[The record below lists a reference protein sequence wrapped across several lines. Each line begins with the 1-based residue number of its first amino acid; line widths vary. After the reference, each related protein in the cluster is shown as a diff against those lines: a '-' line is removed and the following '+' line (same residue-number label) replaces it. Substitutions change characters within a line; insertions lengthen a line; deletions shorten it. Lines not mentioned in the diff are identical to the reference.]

1 MSRQPIREM
10 KRRLSA
16 GVRPD
21 ADSGQRHLACDA
33 ALALLER
40 SVSFGHARLA
50 VIRLSMAVHAGA
62 EVPGPLW
69 SYCEQAARHSQ
80 DRQLQALW
88 QCAAE
93 RVQQRALNSAPLA
106 EAH

>member
-10 KRRLSA
+10 KRHLST
-16 GVRPD
+16 GGRPD
-21 ADSGQRHLACDA
+21 ADAGERHLARDA

-40 SVSFGHARLA
+40 SISFGHARLA

-69 SYCEQAARHSQ
+69 SYCEQVARRSQ

-88 QCAAE
+88 QSTAD
-93 RVQQRALNSAPLA
+93 RVLRKEQSRAPAL
-106 EAH
+106 EVH

>member
-1 MSRQPIREM
+1 MSRQAIREM
-10 KRRLSA
+10 KRHLSA
-16 GVRPD
+16 GGRQG
-21 ADSGQRHLACDA
+21 AEAGERHLARDA

-62 EVPGPLW
+62 EVPEPLW
-69 SYCEQAARHSQ
+69 LYCEQAARRSQ

-88 QCAAE
+88 QSALE
-93 RVQQRALNSAPLA
+93 RAQRMDLPTAPAL
-106 EAH
+106 EVH